1 MKNKVNKVNNMN
13 VELLSVY
20 GTDLTVVNVAKVSY
34 NKESSELGDK
44 EDRLIN
50 FLAKHKHTSPFR
62 HTSLQFRI
70 ECPIYIERQL
80 FKHTVGISTNSISG
94 RYVDFSDTYSTIKE
108 WRKQSTDSKQGS
120 LEPLALHEQAVAS
133 KIEENVIDICKLAYQ
148 ALTELGVGKEQART
162 ILPLNLNT
170 KFVWTGTLLA
180 FIHMCNLRLK
190 DDTQAETREIVA
202 EMLKQVKENKSFN
215 LSLKAFN
222 L

>member
-1 MKNKVNKVNNMN
+1 MS

-62 HTSLQFRI
+62 HTSLQFRV
-70 ECPIYIERQL
+70 ECCIYIERQL
-80 FKHTVGISTNSISG
+80 FKHNVGISQNSISG
-94 RYVDFSDTYSTIKE
+94 RYVDFSDTYGTISE
-108 WRKQSTDSKQGS
+108 WRKQSKSSKQGS
-120 LEPLALHEQAVAS
+120 EGLVDNQMACQDIEDKVIQTCS
-133 KIEENVIDICKLAYQ
+133 KAYDD
-148 ALTELGVGKEQART
+148 LIELGVCKEQART

-170 KFVWTGTLLA
+170 KFIWTGTLLA
-180 FIHMCNLRLK
+180 FIHMCHLRLK
-190 DDTQAETREIVA
+190 EDAQAETREIVA
-202 EMLKQVKENKSFN
+202 EMLKQVKENKSFE

>member
-1 MKNKVNKVNNMN
+1 MS

-34 NKESSELGDK
+34 NKESTEVGEK
-44 EDRLIN
+44 EERLIN

-70 ECPIYIERQL
+70 ECPIYVERQL
-80 FKHTVGISTNSISG
+80 FKHNVGISQNSISG
-94 RYVDFSDTYSTIKE
+94 RYVDFSDTYGTINN
-108 WRKQSTDSKQGS
+108 WRKQSSDSKQGS
-120 LEPLALHEQAVAS
+120 LELLRFDLQLMAS
-133 KIEENVIDICKLAYQ
+133 SIEEDVIAFCKMAYED
-148 ALTELGVGKEQART
+148 LIELGVGKEQART

-180 FIHMCNLRLK
+180 FIHMCQLRLK
-190 DDTQAETREIVA
+190 DDAQAETREVVA

>member
-1 MKNKVNKVNNMN
+1 MN

-70 ECPIYIERQL
+70 ECPIYVERQL
-80 FKHTVGISTNSISG
+80 FKHNVGISTNSISG
-94 RYVDFSDTYSTIKE
+94 RYIDFSDTYSTITE
-108 WRKQSTDSKQGS
+108 WRKQSSDSKQGS
-120 LEPLALHEQAVAS
+120 LDPLPLHEQAVAS
-133 KIEENVIDICKLAYQ
+133 KIEENVISVCKLAYE

-170 KFVWTGTLLA
+170 KFIWTGTLLA
-180 FIHMCNLRLK
+180 FIHMCHLRLK
-190 DDTQAETREIVA
+190 EDAQAETREIVA
-202 EMLKQVKENKSFN
+202 EMLKQVKENKSFE